1 MGSPIAGTGET
12 KTATVTP
19 PTQSTQTY
27 YRLLVR
33 NRVTGS
39 QTAWNQRLSEGIK
52 PESRLD
58 AGMLIE
64 GSRIAGPDAARPG
77 MTDYLRDYAGSL
89 EQWNQDYAAYVRDLR
104 LGSREWTPVQFD
116 VRPWDTAMSGAE
128 LLGEWG
134 PDAPASDAVHRLL
147 EVYLQGRRTPASMEK
162 LMLALIRL
170 DPDGAASR
178 LDSLGVNPGQVDAVR
193 QLATLNPLPDSL
205 QPRQG
210 SKRIP
215 ILILGEE

>member
-1 MGSPIAGTGET
+1 
-12 KTATVTP
+12 
-19 PTQSTQTY
+19 
-27 YRLLVR
+27 
-33 NRVTGS
+33 VTGS

-52 PESRLD
+52 PESSLD

-77 MTDYLRDYAGSL
+77 MTDYLRYYAGSL

-104 LGSREWTPVQFD
+104 LGVREWAPVPVD
-116 VRPWDTAMSGAE
+116 VLPWDTAMSGAE
-128 LLGEWG
+128 WLGEWG
-134 PDAPASDAVHRLL
+134 PDPRASDAVQRLL

-178 LDSLGVNPGQVDAVR
+178 LDSLGVDPGQVDVVR
-193 QLATLNPLPDSL
+193 QLAELRPLPNPL
-205 QPRQG
+205 QPRKV
-210 SKRIP
+210 SKQVP
-215 ILILGEE
+215 ILIPGEE